1 MDCCNRFSIIRS
13 VVDVGYNRNTFPERL
28 ITLYTNTFYETLI
41 IWNEIKN
48 IIKQENSYIHPIS
61 YLSID
66 KLHGL
71 DPSIDFYHLFP
82 TYKKE
87 RLYFHI
93 ENTEYHPFSI
103 IDNILKV
110 SYEYKKF
117 STYIYI
123 YYNNHIKLSKDLN
136 RILSSNN
143 FKLLSL
149 NHKHFIEL
157 NQNNLQRYLKIT
169 G

>member
-1 MDCCNRFSIIRS
+1 M
-13 VVDVGYNRNTFPERL
+13 VDVGYNKNTSPERL

-48 IIKQENSYIHPIS
+48 IIKQENSYIRPIS

-93 ENTEYHPFSI
+93 ENTEYHPFPFSLI
-103 IDNILKV
+103 ENILRV
-110 SYEYKKF
+110 SCEYKKF
-117 STYIYI
+117 SSFIHV
-123 YYNNHIKLSKDLN
+123 YYNDHVKLSKDLN

-149 NHKHFIEL
+149 NHNRFIEL
-157 NQNNLQRYLKIT
+157 DQNNLQRYLKTT

>member
-13 VVDVGYNRNTFPERL
+13 IVDVGYNKNTSPERL
-28 ITLYTNTFYETLI
+28 ITLFTNTFYETLI

-48 IIKQENSYIHPIS
+48 IIKQENSYIRPIS

-87 RLYFHI
+87 RLYFQI
-93 ENTEYHPFSI
+93 KNTEYYHFSP
-103 IDNILKV
+103 IDNILRV

-117 STYIYI
+117 STFIYI
-123 YYNNHIKLSKDLN
+123 YYNDHVKLSKDLN

-149 NHKHFIEL
+149 HHKRFIEL
-157 NQNNLQRYLKIT
+157 DQNNLQRYLKIT
-169 G
+169 E

>member
-1 MDCCNRFSIIRS
+1 MDYCNRFSIIRS
-13 VVDVGYNRNTFPERL
+13 VVDIGRNKNTSPERS

-48 IIKQENSYIHPIS
+48 IIKQENSYICPIS

-71 DPSIDFYHLFP
+71 DPSIDYRQLFP

-93 ENTEYHPFSI
+93 ENTEYHSFSLI
-103 IDNILKV
+103 ENILKV

-117 STYIYI
+117 SSFIQV
-123 YYNNHIKLSKDLN
+123 YYNDHIKLSKDLN

-149 NHKHFIEL
+149 NHNRFIEL
-157 NQNNLQRYLKIT
+157 DQNNLQRYLKIT
-169 G
+169 R